1 VPSSPPAELA
11 EWKAAQRAVWGAG
24 SWEQVAQNVLAPI
37 HDDLV
42 AALAPRPGE
51 AWLDIATG
59 TGAVALRAARTGAE
73 VTGLDLGP
81 ALLATARRRALEAG
95 LTVRFDV
102 GDAERLPYPDASFD
116 VVSSAHGVVFA
127 GDHAAVARELG
138 RVCRP
143 GGRLGLSYWLPKPEL
158 AALME
163 RTGYSRPAGADRPRD
178 WADPRYVREL
188 LGDAFELSFAKGVCH
203 WRAESGEAS
212 WRLFSGEDGPA
223 KTGLESLTAPEREAL
238 RHDWV
243 AYFERHR
250 RGNGVSVPRPY
261 LIIRGRAP
269 DATAPLGRR
278 LSG

>member
-163 RTGYSRPAGADRPRD
+163 Q
-178 WADPRYVREL
+178 
-188 LGDAFELSFAKGVCH
+188 H
-203 WRAESGEAS
+203 
-212 WRLFSGEDGPA
+212 
-223 KTGLESLTAPEREAL
+223 GLQP
-238 RHDWV
+238 
-243 AYFERHR
+243 
-250 RGNGVSVPRPY
+250 P
-261 LIIRGRAP
+261 RGRGPPA
-269 DATAPLGRR
+269 
-278 LSG
+278 